1 MYLKGE
7 EKMRFFEILFIG
19 FTLLTLGSI
28 ILKFDVAKR
37 YRKPIAMT
45 EIGLMILSLL
55 IDGYRWQIIPTYGL
69 AILVIVLLSTLKGKK
84 EIRFPKSLV
93 VGKVVGALLAILVT
107 ISPLYAFP
115 ITQFKTPSGNYE
127 VGTRSV
133 MLTNN
138 KNKKNEKDMMIQ
150 LYYPS
155 VDNKGKFTDYSLD
168 IDALRHELARTQ
180 GMPDMITGHMNQIKT
195 HSYLDGKVASDETFP
210 LLIFSHGMTLYNRQ
224 NTFQLEELASYG
236 YVVAA
241 VNYTK
246 DSALTLFEN
255 QAYVPYEDKDLTLD
269 YLDKHNLE
277 WQADARFVLDSLL
290 DKKNKKYDD
299 VMKQVDTDKIGALGH
314 SYGGATS
321 TYSLINDDRIKA
333 AINMDGGFYGPAIKE
348 GDITKPF
355 LLMNA
360 SDTIKN
366 MKEGKDPLF
375 VECGIRNDQVNQ
387 PGVYKLI
394 LPNTDHGSFTDLAGF
409 SPLIAVKNADYKKT
423 FETINQVSLGF
434 FDQHLKGKN
443 KKAVD
448 SFLNE
453 HKDIKVEKY

>member
-1 MYLKGE
+1 
-7 EKMRFFEILFIG
+7 MRVFEILFIIA
-19 FTLLTLGSI
+19 TLLILGGVSFKLDWLKKYKTP
-28 ILKFDVAKR
+28 ILVA
-37 YRKPIAMT
+37 
-45 EIGLMILSLL
+45 ELVLWILSLV
-55 IDGYRWQIIPTYGL
+55 IDGYRWQIIPVYLIAVVTSSILLFRKKEQVKKSSTIGL
-69 AILVIVLLSTLKGKK
+69 ISKVVVCLLS
-84 EIRFPKSLV
+84 
-93 VGKVVGALLAILVT
+93 VGIVIA
-107 ISPLYAFP
+107 PLYAVP
-115 ITQFKTPSGNYE
+115 IITFKAPTGNYE

-133 MLTNN
+133 MLTHN
-138 KNKKNEKDMMIQ
+138 KGKDNEKDMMIQ

-155 VDNKGKFTDYSLD
+155 VDNKGKFTDYSVD

-180 GMPDMITGHMNQIKT
+180 GMPDSITGHMNQIKT
-195 HSYLDGKVASDETFP
+195 HSYLDGKVATNEKFP

-224 NTFQLEELASYG
+224 NTFQLEELASHG
-236 YVVAA
+236 YVIAA

-246 DSALTLFEN
+246 DSAMTLFEN
-255 QAYVPYEDKDLTLD
+255 QDYVPYEDKDLTLE
-269 YLDKHNLE
+269 YLDEHNLE

-290 DKKNKKYDD
+290 EEKNKTYDD
-299 VMKQVDTDKIGALGH
+299 LMKQVDTEKIGALGH

-333 AINMDGGFYGPAIKE
+333 AINMDGGFYGPAINE

-409 SPLIAVKNADYKKT
+409 SPLVAVKGADYKGT
-423 FETINQVSLGF
+423 FDKINQISLTF
-434 FDQHLKGKN
+434 FDKHLKN
-443 KKAVD
+443 SNPDALD
-448 SFLNE
+448 DYLNQ
-453 HKDIKVEKY
+453 HQDISVEKY